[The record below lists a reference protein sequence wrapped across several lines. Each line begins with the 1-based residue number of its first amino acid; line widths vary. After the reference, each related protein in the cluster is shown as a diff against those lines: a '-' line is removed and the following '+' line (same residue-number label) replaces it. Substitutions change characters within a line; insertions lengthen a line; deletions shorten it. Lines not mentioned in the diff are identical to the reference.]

1 MVNRTVRENTARSLS
16 GTYTIDPESS
26 HIGFEARHAMVTKVR
41 GSFFDFTGSAVLDGE
56 EPALSKIELTIEVG
70 SLGTGNHKR
79 DDHLR
84 HNDFFDVAR
93 YPQIHF
99 VSTDVQRLGEDTF
112 ELTGNLTIKAV
123 TKPITVEF
131 HFTGVVTDAWGN
143 HCAGFEGRT
152 EVHRKEW
159 GVNFNAALEAGG
171 ALVSEKATLSFDIS
185 AVQHADGSGAH
196 HTGRP
201 YEEIFTA
208 DEIVVPLIPGIGWFG
223 DKS

>member
-1 MVNRTVRENTARSLS
+1 MVNKTVRENTARSLA
-16 GTYTIDPESS
+16 GTYTIDPDSS

-41 GSFFDFTGSAVLDGE
+41 GSFFDFTGTAVLHGE
-56 EPALSKIELTIEVG
+56 DPALSKIALTIEVA

-84 HNDFFDVAR
+84 TNDFFDVSR

-99 VSTDVQRLGEDTF
+99 VSTDVKRLSEETF

-123 TKPITVEF
+123 TRPITLEF
-131 HFTGVVTDAWGN
+131 HFLGVVTDAWGN

-152 EVHRKEW
+152 EVHRKDW

-171 ALVSEKATLSFDIS
+171 VLVSEKATLTFDIS
-185 AVQHADGSGAH
+185 AVHHVDGAGAH

-201 YEEIFTA
+201 VEEVFHEQ
-208 DEIVVPLIPGIGWFG
+208 EIVPLIPGAGWFG
-223 DKS
+223 ENR